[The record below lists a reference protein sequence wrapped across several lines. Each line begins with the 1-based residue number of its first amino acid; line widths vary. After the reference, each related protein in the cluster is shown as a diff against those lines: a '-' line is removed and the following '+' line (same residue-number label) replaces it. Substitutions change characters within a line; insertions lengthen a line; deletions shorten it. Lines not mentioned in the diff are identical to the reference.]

1 MSVSG
6 FTTRKRS
13 ITVEEKGI
21 TEFLEEIEFNAAFI
35 NTKVT
40 NAIEETENLL
50 RHILTVLGKQQ

>member
-1 MSVSG
+1 MSVSV
-6 FTTRKRS
+6 FTTRKRN

-40 NAIEETENLL
+40 NAIEETE
-50 RHILTVLGKQQ
+50 TFCDTY

>member
-35 NTKVT
+35 NTKVVI
-40 NAIEETENLL
+40 AIEETENLL